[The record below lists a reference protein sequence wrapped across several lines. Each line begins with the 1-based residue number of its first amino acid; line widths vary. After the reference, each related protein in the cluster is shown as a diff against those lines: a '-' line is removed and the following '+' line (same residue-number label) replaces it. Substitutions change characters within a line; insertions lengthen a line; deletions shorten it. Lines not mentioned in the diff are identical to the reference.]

1 MPIFRR
7 SLILLAKTETIYGLD
22 STPTGTQNFIRA
34 IDAKISPMEGQDLPR
49 GIDMPT
55 MGNRAS
61 LPADLHM
68 KLEFKVELQGSGAA
82 GTAPNWGPL
91 IRACGCAQT
100 VVAGT
105 SVTYNPV
112 SDQLDSVVF
121 YFQLGGTLY
130 KMLGARG
137 NAKIVL
143 SAQGSPMIEFMFLG
157 LFQVAAEAARPTTS
171 PAGWTDPLLATNT
184 NTPIFTVNGVSLKM
198 KDFTFD
204 MGNQVEP
211 RLLIGSDSIQIVDRA
226 EMIEARVEAE
236 PLTTLNP
243 YALAI
248 AQTRVPVVLQHG
260 TAPGR
265 RLTLNAP
272 LALVQRTTGL
282 EESQGIVE
290 WPLRLAPQI
299 GAAGNDQFTI
309 VIT

>member
-7 SLILLAKTETIYGLD
+7 SLIILAKLETTYGVD
-22 STPTGTQNFIRA
+22 SVPTGAANAVRA
-34 IDAKISPMEGQDLPR
+34 INAKISPMEGQDLSR
-49 GIDMPT
+49 NLDLPT
-55 MGNRAS
+55 MGNQAS

-68 KLEFKVELQGSGAA
+68 KLEFQVEMQASGTA
-82 GTAPNWGPL
+82 GTAPAWAPL

-100 VVAGT
+100 VVAAT

-112 SDQLDSVVF
+112 SDGFEAATL

-130 KMLGARG
+130 AMRGARG
-137 NAKIVL
+137 NAKIMV
-143 SAQGSPMIEFMFLG
+143 SAQGIPMVEFAFSG
-157 LFQVAAEAARPTTS
+157 LFQVASEAVRPTPVYT
-171 PAGWTDPLLATNT
+171 AWLDPLLATNT
-184 NTPIFTVNGVSLKM
+184 NTPVFTVNGVSLKLR
-198 KDFTFD
+198 DFSFD
-204 MGNQVEP
+204 MGNTVEP
-211 RLLIGSDSIQIVDRA
+211 RLLIGGESIQIVDRA

-260 TAPGR
+260 TVAGR
-265 RLTLNAP
+265 RVTLNAP
-272 LALVQRTTGL
+272 LSLVQRTTGL

-299 GAAGNDQFTI
+299 NAGNDQFTL
-309 VIT
+309 VCT